1 MKLTNRM
8 SLPEAIVDA
17 VRNDGYTRGDADISV
32 TQLVAPPQKVALE
45 REYADQ
51 ITEDASDRIFSL
63 IGQSIH
69 TILERANRKGV
80 AERRLSAMVE
90 GWKIS
95 GAMDLYEEDGV
106 LNDYKTTSAWSVKS
120 GVKDEWLAQL
130 NAYAHIL
137 RENGHEVRGLRV
149 IAILRDWSKME
160 AARTPDYPQSQVAV
174 MTVELWPAP
183 IAAKYVRDRVILHQ
197 MARQSLPSCTSSER
211 WEKAPVF
218 ALMKRGQKKAVK
230 LYDNRADAESHAASD
245 TKLLYVQARPGQA
258 VRCEHY
264 CSVSKF
270 CPQYQSET
278 GSTQSAEVSQKE
290 KILA

>member
-8 SLPEAIVDA
+8 NLPEAIVEA
-17 VRNDGYTRGDADISV
+17 VRNDGYTKGDADISV

-80 AERRLSAMVE
+80 SERRLSIMVE

-106 LNDYKTTSAWSVKS
+106 LNDYKTTSAWSVKN
-120 GVKDEWLAQL
+120 GIKDEWLAQL
-130 NAYAHIL
+130 NSYAHIL

-149 IAILRDWSKME
+149 VALLRDWSKME
-160 AARTPDYPQSQVAV
+160 AARSPDYPQSQVAV
-174 MTVELWPAP
+174 MPVELWPAQ

-197 MARQSLPSCTSSER
+197 LARQSLPR
-211 WEKAPVF
+211 NGIIV
-218 ALMKRGQKKAVK
+218 
-230 LYDNRADAESHAASD
+230 
-245 TKLLYVQARPGQA
+245 
-258 VRCEHY
+258 
-264 CSVSKF
+264 
-270 CPQYQSET
+270 
-278 GSTQSAEVSQKE
+278 
-290 KILA
+290 

>member
-8 SLPEAIVDA
+8 NLPEAIVEA
-17 VRNDGYTRGDADISV
+17 VRNDGYTKGDADISV

-80 AERRLSAMVE
+80 SERRLSIMVE

-106 LNDYKTTSAWSVKS
+106 LNDYKTTSAWSVKN
-120 GVKDEWLAQL
+120 GIKDEWLAQL
-130 NAYAHIL
+130 NSYAHIL

-149 IAILRDWSKME
+149 VALLRDWSKME
-160 AARTPDYPQSQVAV
+160 AARSPDYPQSQVAV
-174 MTVELWPAP
+174 MPVELWPAQ

-197 MARQSLPSCTSSER
+197 LARQSLPSCTSSER

-230 LYDNRADAESHAASD
+230 LYDNRAEADSHASSD
-245 TKLLYVQARPGQA
+245 PKALYVQARPGEA
-258 VRCEHY
+258 TRCRFY
-264 CSVSKF
+264 CAAAKF

-278 GSTQSAEVSQKE
+278 GSTAEISQKE